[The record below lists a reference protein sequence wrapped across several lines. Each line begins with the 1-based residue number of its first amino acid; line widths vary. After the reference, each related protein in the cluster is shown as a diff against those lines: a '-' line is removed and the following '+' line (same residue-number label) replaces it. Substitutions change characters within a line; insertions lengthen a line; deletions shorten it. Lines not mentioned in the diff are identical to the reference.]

1 VTPTNPFPLVVV
13 VGGTPALHGT
23 WRNPCANGYLS
34 RGSGSAAAMEDP
46 IVIVR
51 YDPAWPDEFRR
62 IGGRLRRVL
71 GPVARRID
79 HIGSTAVPGLDAKPI
94 IDVQVSVATL
104 VPEAPYLRP
113 LEANGYRWHP
123 DNPDRTKRF
132 FREPEGD
139 PRAHVHVRAEGGFD
153 EQLNLLLRD
162 YLRSHPESAG
172 EYARAKRS
180 LAEEFREN
188 REGYVHAKE
197 PSVWELLRKAHDW
210 AQQTGWSPGPSD
222 A

>member
-1 VTPTNPFPLVVV
+1 VREPLSERRVRYRAV
-13 VGGTPALHGT
+13 
-23 WRNPCANGYLS
+23 
-34 RGSGSAAAMEDP
+34 MEDP
-46 IVIVR
+46 IVVVR
-51 YDPAWPDEFRR
+51 YDPAWPNEFRH
-62 IGGRLRRVL
+62 IGGRLRAIL

-79 HIGSTAVPGLDAKPI
+79 HVGSTAVPGLDAKPV

-104 VPEAPYLRP
+104 VPETPYLEP
-113 LEANGYRWHP
+113 LEAKGYRWHR

-139 PRAHVHVRAEGGFD
+139 PRTHVHVRVEGGFD

-162 YLRSHPESAG
+162 YLRNHLESAA

-180 LAEEFREN
+180 LAEKFRN
-188 REGYVHAKE
+188 DREGYVRAKE
-197 PSVWELLRKAHDW
+197 PSVWELIRRAHDW
-210 AQQTGWSPGPSD
+210 AQETGWGPGPSD